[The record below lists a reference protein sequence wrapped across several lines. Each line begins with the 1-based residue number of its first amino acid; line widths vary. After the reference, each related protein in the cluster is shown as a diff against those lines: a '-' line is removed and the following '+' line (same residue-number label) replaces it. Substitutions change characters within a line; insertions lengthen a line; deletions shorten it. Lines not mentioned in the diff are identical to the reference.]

1 MTSGLSRWL
10 KYAKN
15 RESRFVLTQ
24 TSITG
29 TGGLEDLF
37 LGEGSLEVGVE
48 VG

>member
-15 RESRFVLTQ
+15 KGSRFLLTQ
-24 TSITG
+24 TPI